1 MESADI
7 REACEGGSG
16 ALCASRRSHDGPQH
30 GAADPSCGT
39 GGGGGRPPNAHERKI
54 LDLWNMEGLS
64 SAGFTVSAVVDFAER
79 VRHLIR
85 CH

>member
-1 MESADI
+1 MPCVRVVVHTTDLNMVLQTSN
-7 REACEGGSG
+7 
-16 ALCASRRSHDGPQH
+16 
-30 GAADPSCGT
+30 CGT

-64 SAGFTVSAVVDFAER
+64 NAGFTVSAVVDFAER

-85 CH
+85 